1 MTIKYLKKATKTAS
15 TDDTKTKE
23 IVQNLLKEL
32 EKSKEEGC
40 KELTKKFDKYDGE
53 IIVSKEKIE
62 EIKKKLDQKTKD
74 DIRFSYDRVKKF
86 AEAQLKNYG
95 QDFEVELSNGLY
107 AGQKL
112 VPVNTA
118 GCYIPG
124 GRYAHIASAVMSVTT
139 AKVAGVKNIIACS
152 PPKENIGAHPSI
164 IYTADLCGA
173 DVILNLGGV
182 PAIAAMTYGLFG
194 NAPAD
199 ILVGPGNQF
208 VAEAKRILFGKV
220 GIDLFAGPTE
230 IGIIADETADP
241 EIVAVD
247 LVGQAEHG
255 YNSPAWLY
263 TTSQKLADTVMK
275 RVPELIDE
283 LPEVPRL
290 SAEAAWR
297 DYGEV
302 ILCDTNEEMVKVSDD
317 YAPEHL
323 ELQTKNLKWFAMP
336 AVAGMALDL
345 GGIQYT
351 AAPSNGFYMG
361 TEIGSLNLSDKRR
374 YNILPMV
381 AKMMEL
387 DVSEE
392 RTLWRD
398 KALVEVNI
406 AVLYSFKKQGVR
418 MLDHHALSEFFM
430 RFNEEEEKMVVDQPT
445 EHRQESIVHTVSD
458 TVMES
463 CAPLMQLMV
472 TLVVRI
478 WPLEYWSP
486 PVMSL
491 CCRGQ
496 WMMWRVHREES
507 GGKKRGEKRKTN
519 ASSVFRFPTCLFQEM
534 RKIDTRCPQ
543 IATLCGLNDHK
554 ASLTSRLVLCCC
566 CSTQTL
572 QTPQRLLLPFP
583 ATCSFWI
590 APPRLSHALVLWR
603 NFVFQR
609 TISAT

>member
-74 DIRFSYDRVKKF
+74 DIKFSYDRVKKF

-152 PPKENIGAHPSI
+152 PPKQNIGAHPSI

-263 TTSQKLADTVMK
+263 TTSQKLADVVIK
-275 RVPELIDE
+275 RVPELIEE

-323 ELQTKNLKWFAMP
+323 ELQTKNLKWFHEK
-336 AVAGMALDL
+336 LKN
-345 GGIQYT
+345 Y
-351 AAPSNGFYMG
+351 
-361 TEIGSLNLSDKRR
+361 GSLFIGEETTVAYGDKCSGT
-374 YNILPMV
+374 NHILPTKGAGKYTGGLFV
-381 AKMMEL
+381 GKFIK
-387 DVSEE
+387 
-392 RTLWRD
+392 TL
-398 KALVEVNI
+398 
-406 AVLYSFKKQGVR
+406 S
-418 MLDHHALSEFFM
+418 
-430 RFNEEEEKMVVDQPT
+430 
-445 EHRQESIVHTVSD
+445 
-458 TVMES
+458 
-463 CAPLMQLMV
+463 
-472 TLVVRI
+472 
-478 WPLEYWSP
+478 
-486 PVMSL
+486 
-491 CCRGQ
+491 
-496 WMMWRVHREES
+496 
-507 GGKKRGEKRKTN
+507 
-519 ASSVFRFPTCLFQEM
+519 
-534 RKIDTRCPQ
+534 
-543 IATLCGLNDHK
+543 
-554 ASLTSRLVLCCC
+554 
-566 CSTQTL
+566 
-572 QTPQRLLLPFP
+572 
-583 ATCSFWI
+583 
-590 APPRLSHALVLWR
+590 
-603 NFVFQR
+603 FQR
-609 TISAT
+609 MTKESTKEVGAAAARISRYEGMEAHARTGDVRLRKYGYSN

>member
-62 EIKKKLDQKTKD
+62 DIKKKLDQKTKD
-74 DIRFSYDRVKKF
+74 DVKFSYDRVKKF

-95 QDFEVELSNGLY
+95 QDFEVELSKGLY

-152 PPKENIGAHPSI
+152 PPKEKVGAHPSI

-255 YNSPAWLY
+255 YNSPCWLY
-263 TTSQKLADTVMK
+263 TTSKKIADEVIK
-275 RVPELIDE
+275 RVPELIE
-283 LPEVPRL
+283 KLPEVPRL

-302 ILCDTNEEMVKVSDD
+302 ILCDTDEEIVKVSDD

-323 ELQTKNLKWFAMP
+323 EVQTKNLEWFHKR
-336 AVAGMALDL
+336 LKN
-345 GGIQYT
+345 Y
-351 AAPSNGFYMG
+351 
-361 TEIGSLNLSDKRR
+361 GSLFIGEETTVAYGDKCSGT
-374 YNILPMV
+374 NHILPTKGAGKYTGGLFV
-381 AKMMEL
+381 GKFIK
-387 DVSEE
+387 
-392 RTLWRD
+392 TL
-398 KALVEVNI
+398 
-406 AVLYSFKKQGVR
+406 S
-418 MLDHHALSEFFM
+418 
-430 RFNEEEEKMVVDQPT
+430 
-445 EHRQESIVHTVSD
+445 
-458 TVMES
+458 
-463 CAPLMQLMV
+463 
-472 TLVVRI
+472 
-478 WPLEYWSP
+478 
-486 PVMSL
+486 
-491 CCRGQ
+491 
-496 WMMWRVHREES
+496 
-507 GGKKRGEKRKTN
+507 
-519 ASSVFRFPTCLFQEM
+519 
-534 RKIDTRCPQ
+534 
-543 IATLCGLNDHK
+543 
-554 ASLTSRLVLCCC
+554 
-566 CSTQTL
+566 
-572 QTPQRLLLPFP
+572 
-583 ATCSFWI
+583 
-590 APPRLSHALVLWR
+590 
-603 NFVFQR
+603 FQR
-609 TISAT
+609 MTKESTKEVGAAAARISRYEGMEAHARTGDVRLKKYGYSQK

>member
-62 EIKKKLDQKTKD
+62 DIKKKLDQKTKD
-74 DIRFSYDRVKKF
+74 DIKFSYDRVKKF

-152 PPKENIGAHPSI
+152 PPKKKIGAHPSI

-263 TTSQKLADTVMK
+263 TTSQKLADAVMK
-275 RVPELIDE
+275 RVPELIEE

-297 DYGEV
+297 DYGEI

-323 ELQTKNLKWFAMP
+323 ELQTKNLKWFHEK
-336 AVAGMALDL
+336 LKN
-345 GGIQYT
+345 Y
-351 AAPSNGFYMG
+351 
-361 TEIGSLNLSDKRR
+361 GSLFIGEETTVAYGDKCSGT
-374 YNILPMV
+374 NHILPTKGAGKYTGGLFV
-381 AKMMEL
+381 GKFIK
-387 DVSEE
+387 
-392 RTLWRD
+392 TL
-398 KALVEVNI
+398 
-406 AVLYSFKKQGVR
+406 S
-418 MLDHHALSEFFM
+418 
-430 RFNEEEEKMVVDQPT
+430 
-445 EHRQESIVHTVSD
+445 
-458 TVMES
+458 
-463 CAPLMQLMV
+463 
-472 TLVVRI
+472 
-478 WPLEYWSP
+478 
-486 PVMSL
+486 
-491 CCRGQ
+491 
-496 WMMWRVHREES
+496 
-507 GGKKRGEKRKTN
+507 
-519 ASSVFRFPTCLFQEM
+519 
-534 RKIDTRCPQ
+534 
-543 IATLCGLNDHK
+543 
-554 ASLTSRLVLCCC
+554 
-566 CSTQTL
+566 
-572 QTPQRLLLPFP
+572 
-583 ATCSFWI
+583 
-590 APPRLSHALVLWR
+590 
-603 NFVFQR
+603 FQR
-609 TISAT
+609 MTKESTKEVGAAAARISRYEGMEAHARTGDARLRKYGYSN

>member
-32 EKSKEEGC
+32 EKSKEDGC

-182 PAIAAMTYGLFG
+182 PAIAAMTYGLFD

-263 TTSQKLADTVMK
+263 TTNQKLADAVMK
-275 RVPELIDE
+275 RVPELIEE

-323 ELQTKNLKWFAMP
+323 ELQTKNLKWFHER
-336 AVAGMALDL
+336 LKN
-345 GGIQYT
+345 Y
-351 AAPSNGFYMG
+351 
-361 TEIGSLNLSDKRR
+361 GSLFIGEETTVAYGDKCSGT
-374 YNILPMV
+374 NHILPTKGAGKYTGGLFV
-381 AKMMEL
+381 GKFIK
-387 DVSEE
+387 
-392 RTLWRD
+392 TL
-398 KALVEVNI
+398 
-406 AVLYSFKKQGVR
+406 S
-418 MLDHHALSEFFM
+418 
-430 RFNEEEEKMVVDQPT
+430 
-445 EHRQESIVHTVSD
+445 
-458 TVMES
+458 
-463 CAPLMQLMV
+463 
-472 TLVVRI
+472 
-478 WPLEYWSP
+478 
-486 PVMSL
+486 
-491 CCRGQ
+491 
-496 WMMWRVHREES
+496 
-507 GGKKRGEKRKTN
+507 
-519 ASSVFRFPTCLFQEM
+519 
-534 RKIDTRCPQ
+534 
-543 IATLCGLNDHK
+543 
-554 ASLTSRLVLCCC
+554 
-566 CSTQTL
+566 
-572 QTPQRLLLPFP
+572 
-583 ATCSFWI
+583 
-590 APPRLSHALVLWR
+590 
-603 NFVFQR
+603 FQR
-609 TISAT
+609 MTKQSTKEVGAAAARISRYEGMEAHARTGDARLRKYGYSEK

>member
-323 ELQTKNLKWFAMP
+323 ELQTKNLKWFHEK
-336 AVAGMALDL
+336 LKN
-345 GGIQYT
+345 Y
-351 AAPSNGFYMG
+351 
-361 TEIGSLNLSDKRR
+361 GSLFIGEETTVAYGDKCSGT
-374 YNILPMV
+374 NHILPTKGAGKYTGGLFV
-381 AKMMEL
+381 GKFIK
-387 DVSEE
+387 
-392 RTLWRD
+392 TL
-398 KALVEVNI
+398 
-406 AVLYSFKKQGVR
+406 S
-418 MLDHHALSEFFM
+418 
-430 RFNEEEEKMVVDQPT
+430 
-445 EHRQESIVHTVSD
+445 
-458 TVMES
+458 
-463 CAPLMQLMV
+463 
-472 TLVVRI
+472 
-478 WPLEYWSP
+478 
-486 PVMSL
+486 
-491 CCRGQ
+491 
-496 WMMWRVHREES
+496 
-507 GGKKRGEKRKTN
+507 
-519 ASSVFRFPTCLFQEM
+519 
-534 RKIDTRCPQ
+534 
-543 IATLCGLNDHK
+543 
-554 ASLTSRLVLCCC
+554 
-566 CSTQTL
+566 
-572 QTPQRLLLPFP
+572 
-583 ATCSFWI
+583 
-590 APPRLSHALVLWR
+590 
-603 NFVFQR
+603 FQR
-609 TISAT
+609 MTKESTKEVGAAAARISRYEGMEAHARTGDVRLRKYGYSN